1 MNAVFDSS
9 PLIFLT
15 KLGVIEAA
23 LDLFDNIDIPS
34 LVYSEIRQK
43 TDASAETVEDLVR
56 GKRISVLKA
65 ENERFVNALKRRL
78 GKGEAE
84 AIALSIETGADLVI
98 LDDHAARV
106 EAMRLGLSV
115 KGTLGI
121 VKRLME
127 KHKVPVP
134 IIILISRITEGFLFT
149 FNGWCAGGRQL
160 DLNKAKFM
168 SGGSSVSWP

>member
-1 MNAVFDSS
+1 MKAVFDSS
-9 PLIFLT
+9 PMIFLT

-43 TDASAETVEDLVR
+43 PDASAEAMEDLVR

-65 ENERFVNALKRRL
+65 ENERFVNALQRRL

-84 AIALSIETGADLVI
+84 TIVVSIETGADLVI

-106 EAMRLGLSV
+106 EATRLGLAV

-121 VKRLME
+121 VRRLME
-127 KHKVPVP
+127 NGVFEHDLEELFIK
-134 IIILISRITEGFLFT
+134 LNAMGFRIRSELFWQI
-149 FNGWCAGGRQL
+149 F
-160 DLNKAKFM
+160 
-168 SGGSSVSWP
+168 SGVDQKR